1 MNPSTLSTRAVL
13 APAHAAQA
21 THAAHLGERA
31 GVSAACPAHP
41 AHPAPPGLCA
51 KLDLL
56 SMVNALTEGLLV
68 CDAQRRVTYANPSAA
83 RLLGV
88 SLDTLVGLR
97 LPEAVGAAID
107 EFDTPIRDIDWPD
120 GDVLA
125 DGRPQ
130 LNQIF
135 GLRCLD
141 GRTVWVSTN
150 WTPLY
155 AEAGEPATA
164 SPAGR
169 HAQQPYAVLVSLVD
183 ITQIREAQ
191 QRIRHLATHDTLTG
205 LLNRCALEDRL
216 EHALA
221 LARRNGTRVS
231 VMFLD
236 LDRFKNINDTLGH
249 QFGDQL
255 LREVA
260 ARLQACAR
268 EADTVARLG
277 GDEFVVMLE
286 SLDGMGTR
294 RVAERILAAIG
305 APFHIEGQ
313 ELFVGVSIGIAVAP
327 HDGDDPNTLLRK
339 ADAAMYLAKE
349 RGRNNF
355 QTFTSDLDDRVSR
368 RFRIE
373 SGLRRASDRNEFYA
387 NYQPRVDVRTG
398 RIVGVEALIRWNSA
412 DFGRLMPG
420 QFIQDAEETGLIVEI
435 DRWIL
440 RAACDQL
447 ARWRRIGLPDL
458 RMSINLSGQA
468 FSSGQLSGMVR
479 GALTNSG
486 LPGEAVEL
494 EMTEGI
500 LIRDDPSLHALLT
513 ELRALGVSLA
523 LDDFGTGYSSLSYL
537 HRFPIDTLKIDR
549 SFVQDL
555 PHVAERAAIT
565 RAIIMMAQAMGM
577 KTVAEGVETAGQLE
591 FLREIGCDEYQGY
604 LLTRPLE
611 PAAMHDLVRE
621 HERRHGAVRP
631 GFLPLR

>member
-1 MNPSTLSTRAVL
+1 MNPSPLSARAVS
-13 APAHAAQA
+13 AP
-21 THAAHLGERA
+21 
-31 GVSAACPAHP
+31 VSPASPDAWGGLPAACPAQ
-41 AHPAPPGLCA
+41 AGPPGACA

-68 CDAQRRVTYANPSAA
+68 CDGQRRITYANPSAA

-88 SLDTLVGLR
+88 PLDALVGMR
-97 LPEAVGAAID
+97 LPEVVASAID
-107 EFDTPIRDIDWPD
+107 EFDTPIREVDWPD
-120 GDVLA
+120 GEVLA
-125 DGRPQ
+125 QGQPQ

-135 GLRCLD
+135 GMRCLD

-155 AEAGEPATA
+155 AEAGEPMTA
-164 SPAGR
+164 APAAR
-169 HAQQPYAVLVSLVD
+169 HAQPYAVLVSLVD

-221 LARRNGTRVS
+221 LARRNRSRVS

-236 LDRFKNINDTLGH
+236 LDRFKNVNDTLGH

-286 SLDGMGTR
+286 SLDGTGTR

-305 APFHIEGQ
+305 APFHIDGQ
-313 ELFVGVSIGIAVAP
+313 ELFLGVSIGIAVAP

-398 RIVGVEALIRWNSA
+398 RIVGVEALIRWNST

-447 ARWRRIGLPDL
+447 ARWRRIGLPHL

-479 GALTNSG
+479 GALTSSG

-500 LIRDDPSLHALLT
+500 LIRDDPSLHTLLT

-591 FLREIGCDEYQGY
+591 FLSEIGCDEYQGY

-621 HERRHGAVRP
+621 HERRYGAARP
-631 GFLPLR
+631 GFLPL